1 MRVRS
6 LRLVATAERWGL
18 LPRAAIVETP
28 SRHARQRISTQRA
41 DSRNRIV
48 GDEEGICP
56 ALDDN
61 LKGSANVL
69 FTAGFS
75 KDSLLYVCNIASC
88 GRGMA
93 PHADFTDVNAKII

>member
-1 MRVRS
+1 MGSAAPSSHCRD
-6 LRLVATAERWGL
+6 ADP
-18 LPRAAIVETP
+18 PRASADF
-28 SRHARQRISTQRA
+28 TQRA
-41 DSRNRIV
+41 DSRNRIA
-48 GDEEGICP
+48 GDEEGFCP

-93 PHADFTDVNAKII
+93 PHANFTDVNAKII